1 MNATTDDTGT
11 RDAGGLRTPE
21 EIESPTSRTATWF
34 DERLDRLGLRSTLA
48 RDGLLAVSVALLSCL
63 MLWPAMALIARV
75 ENLLFSPTTVTA
87 LLLLTCAQSLALWT
101 RRVRPIPCLV
111 VVALTQVGVIA
122 FMPPHVAAQGIAPF
136 IAAYT
141 CGTLLPPRRL
151 AWVLAPV
158 TALHGLAGT
167 LLTGSLSDPPLGP
180 EILIVEPS
188 TLGEHLLVALGQLA
202 VAAVV
207 YVGSALVGVHTATR
221 RRFTELAR
229 VRAAEVIQ
237 RQRERAE
244 GAIMAE
250 RARMA
255 RELHDIAAHHLS
267 GMVVQAGAA
276 ERLVGRDDQAAREA
290 MAWVRSQGR
299 ETLRNLRLIVGA
311 LRDPGEEPAST
322 GEGLSHSG
330 APGARGA
337 PVPGAAS
344 IERLVRAERALG
356 CSVELVLEGEPY
368 ELPPVADV
376 TVYRVAQEALSNARE
391 HAPHAPVRLLLEY
404 RVSRVVLEVANEGGD
419 GGAVTKE
426 GTEDAPR
433 GLGLLGMR
441 ERAHLV
447 GAELEAG
454 PTPEGG
460 WRVRLELPVDRETSS
475 SSGAVCD
482 TGGTQ

>member
-11 RDAGGLRTPE
+11 RDAVDLRAPEGIGGGVEGPA
-21 EIESPTSRTATWF
+21 SRLTTWF
-34 DERLDRLGLRSTLA
+34 DERLNRLGLRSALA
-48 RDGLLAVSVALLSCL
+48 RDGLLAVSVALFSCV
-63 MLWPAMALIARV
+63 MLWSATVLIARV
-75 ENLLFSPTTVTA
+75 EDLLLSPTTVA
-87 LLLLTCAQSLALWT
+87 VLLLLTFAQSRALWT
-101 RRVRPIPCLV
+101 RRVNPLLCLV
-111 VVALTQVGVIA
+111 VVTLAQVGTIV
-122 FMPPHVAAQGIAPF
+122 FLPPHVAAQGIAPL

-151 AWVLAPV
+151 AWVLASV
-158 TALHGLAGT
+158 TLLHVLAET
-167 LLTGSLSDPPLGP
+167 LLTGALSDPLLDP
-180 EILIVEPS
+180 EALVVRPS
-188 TLGEHLLVALGQLA
+188 TFGEHLMVVLGQL
-202 VAAVV
+202 VITAAV

-221 RRFTELAR
+221 RRFIELTR

-290 MAWVRSQGR
+290 MSWVRSQGR

-311 LRDPGEEPAST
+311 LRDPGEEAASS
-322 GEGLSHSG
+322 GDGLSHSG
-330 APGARGA
+330 AP
-337 PVPGAAS
+337 VPGAAA

-356 CSVELVLEGEPY
+356 CSVELVLEGETY

-376 TVYRVAQEALSNARE
+376 TVYRVAQESLSNARE
-391 HAPHAPVRLLLEY
+391 HAPNAPVRLRLEY
-404 RVSRVVLEVANEGGD
+404 RDSRVVLQVDNGTGD
-419 GGAVTKE
+419 GGKAAKE
-426 GTEDAPR
+426 RTEDAPR

-447 GAELEAG
+447 GADLEAG
-454 PTPEGG
+454 PTLGGG

-475 SSGAVCD
+475 SSGTVSD